1 MDKKFNIVTKLE
13 NDAPFGQINLCTI
26 SFLTPEKVDKS
37 KYLDIYGFKVYSGYN
52 NMEMANAD
60 AVKIKNDNK
69 NHDVYISEIGKIYS
83 WDDATKADSL
93 EYDNLKLNSLEKT
106 RREHVA
112 KAKLMAEQYKNDI
125 KHKTNNSNVERKS
138 AQIERMQNK
147 LYSQGKITKKELEM
161 ITKQNKTVN
170 EIKEEAQIRSVAD
183 KEMEEAFLTD
193 YLDESE
199 TSGFKY
205 GCITIYSPDYV
216 NGLNMVCFKVRGLFE
231 LLEEA
236 QERIERLKK
245 ISPKD
250 RCWIFEVGKW
260 NVYSCVDD
268 IPPETQLKKLNY
280 AMKCHLDNMVVEN
293 EKFDKRVKDEI
304 AKSKKETE
312 INNKIIEDK
321 LEKAKAKPNV
331 KSVGKT
337 EDDKNI
343 ESIFNF
349 LKDDEIDE
357 MMANK
362 KTNTVGE
369 SVVIDI

>member
-293 EKFDKRVKDEI
+293 EKFDKRVKDEL
-304 AKSKKETE
+304 AKSEKETTE
-312 INNKIIEDK
+312 RNNKIIEDK
-321 LEKAKAKPNV
+321 LEKPKPNV